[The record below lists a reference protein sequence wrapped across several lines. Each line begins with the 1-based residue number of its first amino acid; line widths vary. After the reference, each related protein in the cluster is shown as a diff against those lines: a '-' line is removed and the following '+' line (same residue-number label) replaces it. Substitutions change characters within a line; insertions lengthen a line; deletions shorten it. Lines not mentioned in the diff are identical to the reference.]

1 MAGKQY
7 KQRQPEAV
15 SCGGYDYYA
24 EVGGGGDEGAAGIN
38 SEACVS
44 GTVTGNERMTKMI
57 TILLEEMTG
66 PVLPPSSEDEG
77 SGEKRKA
84 RAAPIQ
90 YDLSDICRGKGTPD
104 DPISFFEL
112 AEGAPAPVVAVSFYQ
127 VHR

>member
-1 MAGKQY
+1 
-7 KQRQPEAV
+7 
-15 SCGGYDYYA
+15 
-24 EVGGGGDEGAAGIN
+24 
-38 SEACVS
+38 
-44 GTVTGNERMTKMI
+44 MTKMI

-90 YDLSDICRGKGTPD
+90 YDLSDIRRGKGTPD
-104 DPISFFEL
+104 DRISFFEL